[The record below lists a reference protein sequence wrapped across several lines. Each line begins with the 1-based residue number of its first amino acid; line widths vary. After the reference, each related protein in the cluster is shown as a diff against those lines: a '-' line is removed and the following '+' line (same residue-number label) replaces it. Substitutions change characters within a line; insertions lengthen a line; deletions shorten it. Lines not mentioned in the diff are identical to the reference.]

1 MWQISPEFIT
11 DSTQHKIKFT
21 VKKGQKE
28 TVPKKKKIKQSNL
41 FQEFNI
47 NNIL

>member
-1 MWQISPEFIT
+1 MWQMSPEFIT

-21 VKKGQKE
+21 VKGQKE
-28 TVPKKKKIKQSNL
+28 TVPKIKQSNL

>member
-28 TVPKKKKIKQSNL
+28 TVRKKKNKTIESL
-41 FQEFNI
+41 PRV
-47 NNIL
+47 

>member
-1 MWQISPEFIT
+1 MWQMSPEFIT

-28 TVPKKKKIKQSNL
+28 TVPKKKNKTIESL
-41 FQEFNI
+41 PRV
-47 NNIL
+47 